1 MTIEKLYAGETLT
14 QPETQSLFHNIMDG
28 QYNDV
33 ILASILIAIKM
44 RGFTADEISGAA
56 SGILGHAK
64 PFPRPNYKFGDI
76 VGTGGDPYNTFNV
89 SSTSAIVAAAC
100 GAKVCKHGNRKVTSQ
115 SGAADVLSTLGIDL
129 DAPPE
134 TSRQLLDN
142 AGVCFLMA
150 PNYHPAVRHA
160 MPVRQEL
167 KTRTIFNVLGP
178 LINPARPDYIVN
190 GVYENELLPII
201 ADAHQKMDMQNA
213 AIVHGSGLDE
223 VALHGTTNIIEIQNG
238 IIQDTITLSPTDFGL
253 PEQSID
259 DIAGSTPDANAVI
272 TTNVAN
278 GTATDAQ
285 QNIVAANVAVYL
297 RTAGIETDLK
307 RGVDMAKNAMHNG
320 SATNALS
327 GITLNGITGA

>member
-1 MTIEKLYAGETLT
+1 MTIEKLYAGETLN
-14 QPETQSLFHNIMDG
+14 QSETQSLFDNIMDG
-28 QYNDV
+28 QYSDIV
-33 ILASILIAIKM
+33 LASILIAIKM
-44 RGFTADEISGAA
+44 RGFTSDEIAGAA
-56 SGILGHAK
+56 SGILQHAK
-64 PFPRPNYKFGDI
+64 PFPRPNYTFGDI

-129 DAPPE
+129 DATPD
-134 TSRQLLDN
+134 TSRALLDT

-190 GVYENELLPII
+190 GVYKSELLPAV
-201 ADAHQKMDMQNA
+201 ADAHQKMGMQNA
-213 AIVHGSGLDE
+213 AIVHGSGMDE
-223 VALHGTTNIIEIQNG
+223 VALHGTTDIIEITHG
-238 IIQDTITLSPTDFGL
+238 TIGDTITLSASDFDL

-259 DIAGSTPDANAVI
+259 DIAGGTPHENAHI
-272 TTNVAN
+272 TTTILN
-278 GTATDAQ
+278 GTASDAQ
-285 QNIVAANVAVYL
+285 QNVVAANVALYL

-307 RGVDMAKNAMHNG
+307 KGAIMAKDALQNG
-320 SATNALS
+320 TATA
-327 GITLNGITGA
+327 TLNGIQKA